1 MRKLTRKQIVTIVV
15 SAVIVLAL
23 IIAGIALGTKSNNNE
38 NKKDTDK
45 KVESVAKEEKDEAE
59 KEDYE
64 ADKSV
69 EEDKAETTEI
79 GGETADTQTDVSD
92 STTSNNKT
100 NNNKNNTTNNT
111 TNKVTSSTK
120 PSQTVTQPTTGHV
133 HNWTEVKTQVA
144 VPETGH
150 YETIYGQKTVCN
162 ACQTDISELTRDE
175 RDDHFKKELCRY
187 GTYTVYRVETGQ
199 KWIVDTPATTEARVT
214 GYKCSCGAT
223 REKTQ
228 YAGMHS
234 LYDQASWDRLNACH
248 QFFKQGIAGNASELD
263 GNWVTYGNWESV
275 LVCNGSSDG
284 AWMWIFIRD
293 WKLDDYSYLQDGVK
307 EGIIDQEEARLVKAL
322 YEEIP
327 SIFKGAIERVAPE
340 GGTEL
345 YNYVEKLIVQAKGN
359 PDAVPS
365 LAGAKGI
372 IQENIPGL
380 YVTIEETRGG
390 FSIMFWAE

>member
-1 MRKLTRKQIVTIVV
+1 MKKLGILL
-15 SAVIVLAL
+15 LAL
-23 IIAGIALGTKSNNNE
+23 IMVVGSVGCGAETE
-38 NKKDTDK
+38 NKETTKKEVVKNETVEDK
-45 KVESVAKEEKDEAE
+45 VAEDVKTEET
-59 KEDYE
+59 
-64 ADKSV
+64 V
-69 EEDKAETTEI
+69 EEEKAETSSE
-79 GGETADTQTDVSD
+79 ETVSDVSN
-92 STTSNNKT
+92 STTAKTET

-120 PSQTVTQPTTGHV
+120 PSQTVTQPSGGHV

-150 YETIYGQKTVCN
+150 YETVYGQKTVCN
-162 ACQTDISELTRDE
+162 ACQTDISELTSDE
-175 RDDHFKKELCRY
+175 RDEHFKKEPCRY
-187 GTYTVYRVETGQ
+187 GTYTVHRIETGQ
-199 KWIVDTPATTEARVT
+199 QWIVDTPATTEARVT

-228 YAGMHS
+228 HAGMYT
-234 LYDQASWDRLNACH
+234 LRDQASWDRLNECLK
-248 QFFKQGIAGNASELD
+248 FFKQGLAGDASELD

-307 EGIIDQEEARLVKAL
+307 DGIIDQEEAKLVEAL

-327 SIFKGAIERVAPE
+327 SIFKGAIERVAPQ

-345 YNYVEKLIVQAKGN
+345 YNYVLKLINQTGGD
-359 PDAVPS
+359 PDVVPS
-365 LAGAKGI
+365 LSGAQGLI
-372 IQENIPGL
+372 PENIPGL
-380 YVTIEETRGG
+380 YVTIDELRGG
-390 FSIMFWAE
+390 FALTFWAE